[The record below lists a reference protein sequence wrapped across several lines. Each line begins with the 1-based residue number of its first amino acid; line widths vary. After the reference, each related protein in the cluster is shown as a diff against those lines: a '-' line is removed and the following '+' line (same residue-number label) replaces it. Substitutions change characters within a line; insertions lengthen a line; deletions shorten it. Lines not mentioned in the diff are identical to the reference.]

1 MPTLLEKL
9 PLPDKRPAILDDCV
23 KLLDSEVARRKGMS
37 GLAVK
42 AGYKVLKSIKPG
54 ATREAMDGLL
64 DDFIQALEPF
74 HEKYQ
79 ESGPKG
85 SFGAF
90 LKKRTA
96 EVAEA
101 LVQIT
106 DRKAEKSKH
115 KNLVRGYKK
124 LRQTAIKS
132 VKDAVPG
139 LAELL
144 DKYYA

>member
-1 MPTLLEKL
+1 
-9 PLPDKRPAILDDCV
+9 
-23 KLLDSEVARRKGMS
+23 MS

-54 ATREAMDGLL
+54 AARDAVDGLL
-64 DDFIQALEPF
+64 DDFIHALEPF

-79 ESGPKG
+79 EGDPGG
-85 SFGAF
+85 SFGGY

-96 EVAEA
+96 DVAEA
-101 LVQIT
+101 LVRVT
-106 DRKAEKSKH
+106 DRKAENSKH

-124 LRQTAIKS
+124 LRQTAVKS
-132 VKDAVPG
+132 VREAIPG
-139 LAELL
+139 LADLL